1 MLCKNKFLHHRP
13 SAIHALTDNLLG
25 TAFIKLIS
33 YVHLANVFNVILI
46 FLLWY
51 LIGVVSKL
59 IYSFVLCMYSTI
71 LSFNLFRGYNHGP
84 WGGEVGFVTL
94 CLLL

>member
-1 MLCKNKFLHHRP
+1 MQKRFLHHRP
-13 SAIHALTDNLLG
+13 SAIHALTDNILG
-25 TAFIKLIS
+25 TAFIKVIR
-33 YVHLANVFNVILI
+33 YVHLASVFNVILT

-51 LIGVVSKL
+51 LIGVVSWL
-59 IYSFVLCMYSTI
+59 IYLFVLCIYSTI
-71 LSFNLFRGYNHGP
+71 LSFNLFRGSNHGP